1 MLPKHPDT
9 QHAKPDSGR
18 NPDTQETL
26 LEAELEKAGLHLCPQ
41 SRACI
46 RFALSLSCASVSAD
60 GGSMHQHVSG

>member
-26 LEAELEKAGLHLCPQ
+26 LEAELEKAGLHLCRKVVP
-41 SRACI
+41 
-46 RFALSLSCASVSAD
+46 AS
-60 GGSMHQHVSG
+60 GLHYH